1 MERNGPIDTD
11 DLLSRLV
18 WGAHAH
24 RQFPAIEGPTV
35 LPEPPI
41 SVEDEEKDASA
52 MAVDG
57 AEIGSSNVQKIAPL
71 RRLFPGH
78 RLYQTHRGPR
88 LASDIRHT
96 TIYNAVHAM
105 RLGTTQLPYH
115 LQFPIQNYPKFH
127 QLARRRG
134 HMGEVFFIQYD
145 RTGNRI
151 FTGSDD
157 WLIKIWSART
167 GLLVQTLRGHKG
179 AITYICLDP
188 TNRYLASASEDNSI
202 RIWSLATYATVA
214 VIQAAHT
221 KPVVELSWSSAPQ
234 INAVV
239 STALDGVIKVWEFRS
254 PPPGKQGD
262 IETLLGRDTSLR
274 FRDSMLEC
282 NNSPCQSGP
291 LSPCGTRAL
300 VSCKDGSV
308 RILALNP
315 LRQLQRIVAHNS
327 NVPTTAWSHN
337 TSRFLTASDD
347 GTAKVFEYLNSEKG
361 WVLLYTLSV
370 LEIHA
375 PGPKPKMYE
384 ARWSL
389 NDDYIILVYQRTPL
403 QQNRQIK
410 VFCAHTGRLL
420 GSLEGHDNDIHAMDV
435 HPLDH
440 RIIATGGYDQK
451 IIFWNL
457 ETLRPAA
464 ELFLPNYEDE
474 ESPILAISFSPDGTQ
489 IAVSDLIGTFT
500 LFGIGPTDTFK
511 GPTEQFFM
519 TDYQE
524 TTMDGNGYVV
534 DTETQLAPHMTPRTV
549 LCFRGGRSHDIP
561 YVLPPLR
568 DPSTEVPLDELT
580 VEAQQRAE
588 AAQEE
593 DMAYNVG
600 EPHLGGPVAVPQ
612 VGLGVG
618 LPGQPGAEQPVA
630 ARTRGGQPPVAN
642 TPAAAVA
649 SPARP
654 AVARANAPAM
664 SRAATAVMPATTA
677 AATANNGSGNF
688 TRLRRN
694 NTATAPAAPAPAA
707 ASGEARRPPRR
718 AASRGVSALLEM
730 NQDIDEASRQA
741 ILDLEDELEEDFSDI
756 EAYGDDE
763 SISEEDQAERDNFD
777 LYWSGDEA
785 TSHFKSPGDRR
796 NMRES
801 SRLSSRTSGPSA
813 AVGTRSSA
821 NSRRVLE
828 EDSDEDYGRPRR
840 PKPRPHQ
847 MPQPSPS
854 PTPIINLD
862 SNGSPIP
869 KRSRGRPPKASTLLQ
884 RAITAAQLAIA
895 NGETPAINLTGLSY
909 DQQQQYHQAVA
920 PKDEEADLDIM
931 SDSDS
936 DEDVAIESDYE
947 DDKPKRKSGNPKK
960 DTHRPKPPSYP
971 PWVLQTTPS
980 AIYCPQLGDE
990 VVFAKPGYDEYIRTQ
1005 QTFFPNIAAMLPHNL
1020 PTLSY
1025 CTITNIQF
1033 DAQPFLH
1040 AIITLSTIAPQ
1051 PAIPPVLYAE
1061 QGPPPPPQLNEAE
1074 RKALKA
1080 SLAQRPSPPDCCFIS
1095 MQETALSLA
1104 QTHRQVSGPSTSFTV
1119 YYHGGASQVP
1129 DYLILAS
1136 RFNQGMSQEWYPGK
1150 YVSAWIADE
1159 SDVTRGD
1166 YYPGTVLEANVMSPW
1181 EALTIIWEDGD
1192 ALHMSPWEVDV
1203 VDPAAV
1209 ALAAN
1214 GKIPPG
1220 PRLPIYSEMLD
1231 PGYAD
1236 RLAQTIE
1243 AYIHANSTTVSIF
1256 MNEVP
1261 LDEYPS
1267 YLSTN
1272 PWPVYISL
1280 IVKRLRGGWYRTI
1293 SALQRDIECLHSNSV
1308 AFNGESTPISLDAR
1322 RIADA
1327 FQHLLSQSG
1336 IFVMLITKRN
1346 ERGEDSD
1353 DKGKN
1358 SKKRKRSSDD
1368 EEEDDDLVVEAF
1380 APAKQARPA
1389 ANNST
1394 PHQSRS
1400 SFELSHLAAAASDE
1414 LTTGPPNAPNGAAV
1428 ATSGLRV
1435 NLRANSHNAAHAAPP
1450 AAAAAAPS
1458 SNGRPVRASRT
1469 RTSFKETEW
1478 DDDEEEDDYFENDST
1493 PARRRR

>member
-1 MERNGPIDTD
+1 MERNGQIDTD

-41 SVEDEEKDASA
+41 EGQKAENDDNA

-57 AEIGSSNVQKIAPL
+57 AEIVASNEQKIAPL

-78 RLYQTHRGPR
+78 RLYQSHRGPR

-105 RLGTTQLPYH
+105 QFGTTQIPYH

-214 VIQAAHT
+214 VIQNAHT

-254 PPPGKQGD
+254 SQGKQGD
-262 IETLLGRDTSLR
+262 VQTLMGNDTSLR

-361 WVLLYTLSV
+361 WVLLFTLSV

-389 NDDYIILVYQRTPL
+389 DDAYIILVYQRTPL

-410 VFCAHTGRLL
+410 VFCANTGRLL

-500 LFGIGPTDTFK
+500 LFGIGPSDTFK
-511 GPTEQFFM
+511 GPTEQFFA

-549 LCFRGGRSHDIP
+549 LCFRGGRHHDIP
-561 YVLPPLR
+561 YILPPLR
-568 DPSTEVPLDELT
+568 DPSTEIPMEELKI
-580 VEAQQRAE
+580 EAQERAE

-600 EPHLGGPVAVPQ
+600 EPHLGGPIAVPQ

-630 ARTRGGQPPVAN
+630 ARTRGGHGPVAA
-642 TPAAAVA
+642 PAAPAA
-649 SPARP
+649 NSPARP

-664 SRAATAVMPATTA
+664 ARASTAVMPPA
-677 AATANNGSGNF
+677 AAAANGSTGNF
-688 TRLRRN
+688 SRLRRN
-694 NTATAPAAPAPAA
+694 NTGAAPAA
-707 ASGEARRPPRR
+707 AATPASGERRPPRR

-756 EAYGDDE
+756 EAFGDDE

-785 TSHFKSPGDRR
+785 TSHFKSPGERR

-801 SRLSSRTSGPSA
+801 GRLASRASGPSS
-813 AVGTRSSA
+813 AVGARSSSS
-821 NSRRVLE
+821 SRRVLE

-840 PKPRPHQ
+840 NKPRPQ
-847 MPQPSPS
+847 MSQPSPAPS
-854 PTPIINLD
+854 PSISLD
-862 SNGSPIP
+862 ANGSPIP

-909 DQQQQYHQAVA
+909 DQQQQFHKAVSNSGD
-920 PKDEEADLDIM
+920 DEEDPDVLSE
-931 SDSDS
+931 SDSD
-936 DEDVAIESDYE
+936 DDVDIESDYE
-947 DDKPKRKSGNPKK
+947 NDKRKRKSGSAKK
-960 DTHRPKPPSYP
+960 DTHRPKPPAYP
-971 PWVLQTTPS
+971 SWVTQTTPS

-1005 QTFFPNIAAMLPHNL
+1005 KSSFPNIAQLLPPNL

-1033 DAQPFLH
+1033 EAQPFLH

-1051 PAIPPVLYAE
+1051 PPIPPVLYAE
-1061 QGPPPPPQLNEAE
+1061 QGPPPPPQLNEVE

-1080 SLAQRPSPPDCCFIS
+1080 KLALRPSPPDCCFMS
-1095 MQETALSLA
+1095 MQETAHSLA
-1104 QTHRQVSGPSTSFTV
+1104 QQHRQVSGPSVSFTV

-1159 SDVTRGD
+1159 SDVTTGD

-1220 PRLPIYSEMLD
+1220 PRLPIYSETLD
-1231 PGYAD
+1231 PVTSEK
-1236 RLAQTIE
+1236 LALSIE
-1243 AYIHANSTTVSIF
+1243 NYVHVHNASVGIF
-1256 MNEVP
+1256 MSEVP
-1261 LDEYPS
+1261 LEEYPS
-1267 YLSTN
+1267 YLPTN
-1272 PWPVYISL
+1272 PWPVYITL
-1280 IVKRLRGGWYRTI
+1280 IIKRLRGGWYRTI

-1327 FQHLLSQSG
+1327 FQHLLSQSNMF
-1336 IFVMLITKRN
+1336 ILLITKRN
-1346 ERGEDSD
+1346 KQGEDED
-1353 DKGKN
+1353 DKSKN
-1358 SKKRKRSSDD
+1358 QKKRKRSTSEED
-1368 EEEDDDLVVEAF
+1368 EEDDDLDVEAF
-1380 APAKQARPA
+1380 TPAKQARPA
-1389 ANNST
+1389 GNNST
-1394 PHQSRS
+1394 PHQARGNGPAP
-1400 SFELSHLAAAASDE
+1400 FELSHLAAAASNE
-1414 LTTGPPNAPNGAAV
+1414 LNTNGTSNAV

-1435 NLRANSHNAAHAAPP
+1435 NLRANTQHAAP
-1450 AAAAAAPS
+1450 AAPAPAPT
-1458 SNGRPVRASRT
+1458 SNGRPVRASRS
-1469 RTSFKETEW
+1469 RTSFKEAEW
-1478 DDDEEEDDYFENDST
+1478 DSDEEEDDYYENDSA